1 MAKLGVYTYGYTNI
15 TVLIAHTSLSKLAG
29 VTLLQHPVMIEHDF
43 KIVCM
48 HLAPLSASFA
58 LKANDPRVM
67 DVDWEVRLTPRTSV
81 SDLESSL

>member
-1 MAKLGVYTYGYTNI
+1 
-15 TVLIAHTSLSKLAG
+15 
-29 VTLLQHPVMIEHDF
+29 MIEHDF

-67 DVDWEVRLTPRTSV
+67 DVDREVRLTPRTSV